1 MKKKTKTKTKTR
13 EWTVYRSSITGR
25 FVTKKYAKQKPRT
38 TEKER
43 IKIRK

>member
-1 MKKKTKTKTKTR
+1 MKKKAKTR
-13 EWTVYRSSITGR
+13 EWTVYRSSVTGK

-43 IKIRK
+43 IKIGK